1 MSNKTLHTVEYDILH
16 QSQFKKN
23 LSGNQI
29 EALLDYFLYSAI
41 SPLLQTIWFKNELAL
56 VINHMLRDLKFKI
69 SRINRNVAQSHILNA
84 ISALSKEEILSQLKQ
99 ASLDRNIFRDIL
111 DEFLYK
117 TKILMKDE
125 ETFFSSLNSLSYD
138 SKSAEEISLLEEEF
152 GLSRSFL
159 VRISKEVKFWFD
171 RYLEFRHLIIG
182 KYLRF
187 AYKYAKITKL
197 NRPNADL
204 QCFFKSLILAIGTAL
219 NKYTADKGTLTSY
232 IQLWFK
238 STMVNPPYDFEL
250 GRPFKLSNY
259 AKQRMIDTG
268 RNPNAISTDSEEFPT
283 IENQLESCFLNNKLE
298 DLDFI
303 NYDLLKFLD
312 SIEDPSIDLVKIV
325 LNIPELN
332 ENFVNNK

>member
-1 MSNKTLHTVEYDILH
+1 MNKVLHNVEYDILH

-56 VINHMLRDLKFKI
+56 VINNILRDLKFKVT
-69 SRINRNVAQSHILNA
+69 RINKNMAQSHILNA

-111 DEFLYK
+111 DKFLTR
-117 TKILMKDE
+117 TKILLQE
-125 ETFFSSLNSLSYD
+125 EEIFFSSLNSLGYD
-138 SKSAEEISLLEEEF
+138 TKSAEEINSLEEEF
-152 GLSRSFL
+152 GLSRNFL
-159 VRISKEVKFWFD
+159 IKTNKEVQFWFD

-219 NKYTADKGTLTSY
+219 NKYTADRGTLTSY

-268 RNPNAISTDSEEFPT
+268 RNPNAISTNSDEFCT
-283 IENQLESCFLNNKLE
+283 IESQLDSYFLNNKLE
-298 DLDFI
+298 DLEFT
-303 NYDLLKFLD
+303 NYDLLKFLN
-312 SIEDPSIDLVKIV
+312 SVEDPSIDLVKIV